1 MNSTAKILIDNSV
14 PIPLSRLA
22 GRYPFGQLEVGQ
34 SFFTTDF
41 DVRSVGPRTV
51 KLRAQGRKFT
61 ARTVTEGGETGVRV
75 WRTA

>member
-22 GRYPFGQLEVGQ
+22 GRWPFGQLEVGQ

-41 DVRSVGPRTV
+41 DVRGVASRTV
-51 KLRAQGRKFT
+51 KLRAQGRKFVS
-61 ARTVTEGGETGVRV
+61 RTVTEGGETGVRV